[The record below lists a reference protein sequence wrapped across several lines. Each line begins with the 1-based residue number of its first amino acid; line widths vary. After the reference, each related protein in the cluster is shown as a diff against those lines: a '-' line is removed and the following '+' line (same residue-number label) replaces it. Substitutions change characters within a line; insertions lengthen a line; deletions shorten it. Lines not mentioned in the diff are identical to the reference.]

1 MATSIPPPIRVFLV
15 KDEPVTREG
24 LRLLLNSQPGIT
36 VVGEVS
42 NCREGIAEV
51 MRNQP
56 DIILMDINLG
66 DERGLTCIQEVRRVA
81 TLAEVIILSG
91 SDNLDLHHSAISRGA
106 KGLVRKSETSD
117 ILVKAIKK
125 VHAGEVWL
133 DGMLMARVLN
143 EFWFLLAATQA
154 EAEASNPD
162 HAPGPRPEVV
172 KVNGASNGGPPGA
185 ESTKIALL
193 TEREREIVG
202 LIGQGL
208 RNKEIADRLFI
219 SVVTVRHHLS
229 SIFDKLEV
237 SDRFGLAIYA
247 FRYGLAEIPYSTNVP
262 VAR

>member
-1 MATSIPPPIRVFLV
+1 MATSITPPIRVFLV

-42 NCREGIAEV
+42 NCREGIAAV
-51 MRNQP
+51 MQDQP
-56 DIILMDINLG
+56 DIVLMDINLG

-81 TLAEVIILSG
+81 ALAEVIILSG
-91 SDNLDLHHSAISRGA
+91 SDSIELHHSAVSRGA

-117 ILVKAIKK
+117 VLVKAIKK

-143 EFWFLLAATQA
+143 ELWLLLAAGQTEV
-154 EAEASNPD
+154 EAANFN
-162 HAPGPRPEVV
+162 HIHLPGPEVV
-172 KVNGASNGGPPGA
+172 EIKGATNVGPPGA
-185 ESTKIALL
+185 ESAKIALL

-202 LIGQGL
+202 LIGRGL

-247 FRYGLAEIPYSTNVP
+247 FRYGLAEIPYSTNMP
-262 VAR
+262 DAK